1 MLRAHCSGSGPFF
14 LTMAN
19 TIQVFHAAFED
30 KPKLVAT
37 VTSNERNVHADLEN
51 AFQWTQNVYDSW
63 SMKGLRD
70 GNKNVVVETALNEI
84 NGEVWGI
91 RSTSVGDFMVV
102 NDQAW
107 EVSYVGFTRLE
118 L

>member
-1 MLRAHCSGSGPFF
+1 
-14 LTMAN
+14 MAN
-19 TIQVFHAAFED
+19 TIQVFHSAYED
-30 KPKLVAT
+30 EPKLVAT
-37 VTSNERNVHADLEN
+37 VTSNERNIHADLEN

-102 NDQAW
+102 NDQVW
-107 EVSYVGFTRLE
+107 EVSCVGFTRLE
-118 L
+118 W

>member
-1 MLRAHCSGSGPFF
+1 MLRAHCSGSGSFF
-14 LTMAN
+14 FPMAN
-19 TIQVFHAAFED
+19 TIQVFHTAFES

-37 VTSNERNVHADLEN
+37 VTSNERNIHADLEN

-84 NGEVWGI
+84 DGEVWGI
-91 RSTSVGDFMVV
+91 RSTSIGDFMIV
-102 NDQAW
+102 NDETW
-107 EVSYVGFTRLE
+107 EVDYIGFRRLE
-118 L
+118 V